1 MEQQRK
7 LQREAERE
15 LERKRQ
21 ERGEQRRR
29 EHEWEIEREQER
41 AKTEH
46 LRRETARKPKT
57 VEEEKVIKHSEDPEG
72 QIPLEKDLERSL
84 RSQKAKEKTRHPKRT
99 SGGIAQSQISPAIEQ
114 VPLEDLPYPDYDTS
128 EISYPP
134 ETRVSPPLST
144 VRKRPCWTRSAQ
156 QRPQRK
162 RRSQSPTKNSLPRS
176 AAVSLSCAQ
185 LPARKQKCIWPTL
198 PK

>member
-7 LQREAERE
+7 LQRKAERE

-72 QIPLEKDLERSL
+72 QIPLEKDLERNL

-144 VRKRPCWTRSAQ
+144 VRKRPC
-156 QRPQRK
+156 
-162 RRSQSPTKNSLPRS
+162 
-176 AAVSLSCAQ
+176 
-185 LPARKQKCIWPTL
+185 
-198 PK
+198 